1 MGMYDTL
8 NGEQVKCFPWYSFDV
23 MSLSSEGS
31 IGAHGG
37 NLKYYGNGCK
47 IPYRSLAYN
56 YGKNFII
63 FDFNPDGLTMDDNN
77 NWVAHVI
84 EDGLLKAS
92 VYKEDAGDEFEEMLK
107 RSSKNISYYGD
118 GNFKFNSIADIN
130 QYAAES
136 DELMKKTK
144 KLHETADKIMREWS
158 DALKEVRL
166 KNIKKGTPEY
176 AELSSKMD
184 QFSIKHT
191 AETNRIRPE
200 IEKLRQDFAEK
211 WTEKESEDYLK
222 MSDFGE
228 SIEAGIL
235 TIKCKKRQEKE
246 SEEKIAS
253 AKEHGFFVDRQ
264 EECQCYCKYF
274 KKTYGK
280 MLEKEG
286 EEFWKKYF
294 EWCEITDEERK
305 KVDELRKVLGV

>member
-264 EECQCYCKYF
+264 EECQCYCEYF
-274 KKTYGK
+274 KRTYGE

-286 EEFWKKYF
+286 EEF
-294 EWCEITDEERK
+294 
-305 KVDELRKVLGV
+305 

>member
-286 EEFWKKYF
+286 EEFWEKYF